1 MEPTESLLKNIGDA
15 SYEHLSAEA
24 VAATKRIV
32 LDTLGAIVA
41 GTTVPWCKTLADQ
54 VKDWAGKQES
64 AVMVLGPKVPAPN
77 AAFANASIA
86 RARELDDVDDRLGLH
101 ASAVIVPTAFAMAEK
116 RGRVSGKEFIT
127 GITLGIDLAC
137 RMGLASRAAQARR
150 LWNLTAAY
158 QTFGATVTASRLLG
172 LDGPG
177 MADAMAIAYSQLA
190 ASEQGSSEGAFV
202 VTGMLQ
208 QGVAAKAAVSSALL
222 AQKGITG
229 LKDVIARYYKS
240 YEQGEYDPQALVADF
255 GQKYQG
261 IYLGVK
267 PYACCRTAQAAV
279 HGTLDIIAESGIRP
293 EDVDEVTVLVNE
305 ATFDATCKPLEAKRN
320 PRTSMDAQ
328 FSLPY
333 CVASALVRRKSLIED
348 FTDEAIAD
356 VKVLELAQ
364 RVTPALNPEVKG
376 RFGRPPA
383 VVQLKS
389 RDGKVY
395 SRREEYIKGS
405 LRNPLTEEELLAKF
419 RYCTT
424 YAAKPLPQ
432 RNVEEVIGLVKDL
445 ERLDDVTRLVG
456 LLTP

>member
-1 MEPTESLLKNIGDA
+1 MELTEGLVKNIGNT
-15 SYEHLSAEA
+15 SYEHLPAEA

-41 GTTVPWCKTLADQ
+41 GTSVPWCRTLVNQ
-54 VKDWAGKQES
+54 VTEWGGKGES
-64 AVMVLGPKVPAPN
+64 AVLVLGPRVPAPN
-77 AAFANASIA
+77 AALANAA
-86 RARELDDVDDRLGLH
+86 MGRARELDDVDDRLGLH
-101 ASAVIVPTAFAMAEK
+101 ASAVIVPTAFAMAQR
-116 RGRVSGKEFIT
+116 RGKASGKDLIT

-158 QTFGATVTASRLLG
+158 QTFGATVAAGKLLG
-172 LDGPG
+172 LDEPG
-177 MADAMAIAYSQLA
+177 MASAMAIAYSQLA
-190 ASEQGSSEGAFV
+190 ASEQGSSEGTFV

-208 QGVAAKAAVSSALL
+208 QGLAAKAAISSALL
-222 AQKGITG
+222 AQEGFTG
-229 LKDVIARYYKS
+229 LKDVIARYYRS

-255 GQKYQG
+255 GQKFQG
-261 IYLGVK
+261 VYLGVK
-267 PYACCRTAQAAV
+267 PYACCRTAQASV
-279 HGTLDIIAESGIRP
+279 HATLDIIAESNIKP

-305 ATFDATCKPLEAKRN
+305 ATYDATCQPLEAKRN
-320 PRTSMDAQ
+320 PKTSLDAQ

-356 VKVLELAQ
+356 VRVLDLAS
-364 RVTPALNPEVKG
+364 RVKPALNPEVKG

-389 RDGKVY
+389 RDGKAY

-405 LRNPLTEEELLAKF
+405 PRNPLTEDELLAKF

-424 YAAKPLPQ
+424 YAARPLPQ
-432 RNVEEVIGLVKDL
+432 KNVEEVVGLVKDL
-445 ERLDDVTRLVG
+445 ERLDDVSRIVG